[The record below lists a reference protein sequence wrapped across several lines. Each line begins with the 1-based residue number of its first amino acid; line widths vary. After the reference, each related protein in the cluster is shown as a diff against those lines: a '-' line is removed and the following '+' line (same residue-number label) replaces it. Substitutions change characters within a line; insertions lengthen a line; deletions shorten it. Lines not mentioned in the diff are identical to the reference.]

1 MKIGVVTR
9 NDTDRITGGDAV
21 MLHNIRVR
29 IAPLGVDMQSVSMTA
44 LERFSGDALHL
55 TQLYQLD
62 AAEAALQYATNKRMP
77 LFASPLVEEHVAL
90 WWRQAMSKPTKW
102 RRIASVFGRRLTGL
116 VYRQWQTSRR
126 FGSQEWQRQRRI
138 VEKAHLAPNS
148 RYELRHLSRWF
159 ALPGLAGAIVPLGV
173 DPELY
178 GETAHAAEALPTDVQ
193 ALAGRYILH
202 VGVIS
207 RRKNQDGLLR
217 ALMDTEVPIVF
228 LGPPSPYEPDYYRE
242 VAALA
247 AQRKDVVF
255 LARLPEQA
263 LPALYRGAALQ
274 ILPSWSER
282 PGLVTLEAA
291 ACGCKVVASNRSPI
305 YEYLGARAWYCDPDS
320 TDSIRQAVQEAL
332 SKPAPSDLSNFVL
345 SQFTWQRTAER
356 LRDVYERVLST

>member
-9 NDTDRITGGDAV
+9 NDTDRITGGDV
-21 MLHNIRVR
+21 IMLHNIRKR
-29 IAPLGVDMQSVSMTA
+29 IAPLGVEMQSVSVA
-44 LERFSGDALHL
+44 ELERFNGDALHL

-62 AAEAALQYATNKRMP
+62 VAEAALAYAASRRVP
-77 LFASPLVEEHVAL
+77 LFASPLLEEHLAL
-90 WWRQAMSKPTKW
+90 WWRQAMTQPTKW
-102 RRIASVFGRRLTGL
+102 RRIAAVGGRRLTGL
-116 VYRQWQTSRR
+116 AYRQWQTIRR

-138 VEKAHLAPNS
+138 IEKAYLAPNS

-178 GETAHAAEALPTDVQ
+178 GEAAHSAEALPADVQ
-193 ALAGRYILH
+193 TVAGRYVLH

-217 ALMDTEVPIVF
+217 ALMDTELPIVF
-228 LGPPSPYEPDYYRE
+228 LGPPSPYEPDYYQE

-247 AQRKDVVF
+247 AQRKNVVF

-274 ILPSWSER
+274 VLPSWSER

-305 YEYLGARAWYCDPDS
+305 FEYLDARAWYCDPGS

-332 SKPAPSDLSNFVL
+332 AKPAPTDLASYVL
-345 SQFTWQRTAER
+345 DQFTWQRTAER
-356 LRDVYERVLST
+356 LKNVYERVLNT